1 MLDAQNNEQS
11 ALASLSTILGYASL
25 QGFEILDTTEPFS
38 SPPSAVDSLIADALT
53 KRPELLALDYQ
64 HMSEQKL
71 KAAARDQLLPT
82 ISALGAIGLAPVRND
97 HLSSWY
103 GAVGVNVGIPLFNG
117 FRFTAQEH
125 EADLRAQAVQKEYE
139 DLRNRIVRDVRA
151 AWLNANTAYNRL
163 AVSQQFLQQA
173 NQALDLSQT
182 RYKLGLGSMV
192 ELNQAQLQQTQAQ
205 IGNVQAG
212 YDYRLALA
220 ALRYQ
225 TSAP

>member
-1 MLDAQNNEQS
+1 
-11 ALASLSTILGYASL
+11 
-25 QGFEILDTTEPFS
+25 
-38 SPPSAVDSLIADALT
+38 
-53 KRPELLALDYQ
+53 
-64 HMSEQKL
+64 
-71 KAAARDQLLPT
+71 
-82 ISALGAIGLAPVRND
+82 
-97 HLSSWY
+97 
-103 GAVGVNVGIPLFNG
+103 
-117 FRFTAQEH
+117 
-125 EADLRAQAVQKEYE
+125 
-139 DLRNRIVRDVRA
+139 LRNRIVRDVRA

-163 AVSQQFLQQA
+163 AVSQQCLQQA

>member
-1 MLDAQNNEQS
+1 
-11 ALASLSTILGYASL
+11 
-25 QGFEILDTTEPFS
+25 
-38 SPPSAVDSLIADALT
+38 
-53 KRPELLALDYQ
+53 
-64 HMSEQKL
+64 
-71 KAAARDQLLPT
+71 
-82 ISALGAIGLAPVRND
+82 
-97 HLSSWY
+97 
-103 GAVGVNVGIPLFNG
+103 
-117 FRFTAQEH
+117 
-125 EADLRAQAVQKEYE
+125 LRAQAVQKEYE

-212 YDYRLALA
+212 YDYRLALVRFA
-220 ALRYQ
+220 TRP
-225 TSAP
+225 APRDADIE

>member
-1 MLDAQNNEQS
+1 
-11 ALASLSTILGYASL
+11 
-25 QGFEILDTTEPFS
+25 
-38 SPPSAVDSLIADALT
+38 
-53 KRPELLALDYQ
+53 
-64 HMSEQKL
+64 
-71 KAAARDQLLPT
+71 
-82 ISALGAIGLAPVRND
+82 
-97 HLSSWY
+97 
-103 GAVGVNVGIPLFNG
+103 
-117 FRFTAQEH
+117 
-125 EADLRAQAVQKEYE
+125 
-139 DLRNRIVRDVRA
+139 LRNRIVRDVRA

>member
-1 MLDAQNNEQS
+1 
-11 ALASLSTILGYASL
+11 
-25 QGFEILDTTEPFS
+25 
-38 SPPSAVDSLIADALT
+38 
-53 KRPELLALDYQ
+53 
-64 HMSEQKL
+64 
-71 KAAARDQLLPT
+71 
-82 ISALGAIGLAPVRND
+82 
-97 HLSSWY
+97 
-103 GAVGVNVGIPLFNG
+103 VNVAIPLFNG

>member
-1 MLDAQNNEQS
+1 M
-11 ALASLSTILGYASL
+11 
-25 QGFEILDTTEPFS
+25 
-38 SPPSAVDSLIADALT
+38 
-53 KRPELLALDYQ
+53 
-64 HMSEQKL
+64 
-71 KAAARDQLLPT
+71 
-82 ISALGAIGLAPVRND
+82 
-97 HLSSWY
+97 
-103 GAVGVNVGIPLFNG
+103 NVAIPLFNG

-163 AVSQQFLQQA
+163 AVSQQCLQQA